1 MTSDTIISIIRNI
14 DLDIA
19 NISIRSDG
27 IMHVTM
33 KNKEEFGIDE
43 VKLIRRTRK
52 ELAQGKSY
60 PILYTGDKLVL
71 PTKEAR
77 AYMAEKS
84 DQELAK
90 AEAMIIKSLPQR
102 MIASTY
108 IRINKPKCPTR
119 FFENE
124 SDAIEWLKE
133 FV

>member
-1 MTSDTIISIIRNI
+1 M
-14 DLDIA
+14 DIA

-77 AYMAEKS
+77 AYMAEKT

>member
-1 MTSDTIISIIRNI
+1 MTSTNIISIIRNI

-77 AYMAEKS
+77 AYMAEKT

>member
-1 MTSDTIISIIRNI
+1 M
-14 DLDIA
+14 DIA

-77 AYMAEKS
+77 AYMAEKT

-108 IRINKPKCPTR
+108 IRINKPKCPIR